1 MHIAAA
7 AGLPTVS
14 LFGPSSST
22 DWAPRGEKHLVVHKD
37 MPCIPCQDKGCG
49 DSGVSRCLD
58 ELTLEEVQNAVKGRL
73 EKFG

>member
-7 AGLPTVS
+7 TGIPTVS

-22 DWAPRGEKHLVVHKD
+22 DWAPRGKGHLVVRKD
-37 MPCIPCQDKGCG
+37 MPCVPCQDKGCE

-58 ELTLEEVQNAVKGRL
+58 ELTLEEVQEAVKGLMERI
-73 EKFG
+73 G